1 MVDLNKIVFVDK
13 KKPSKILKSIKKYLK
28 SLDFTSTDLIINLI
42 YYNKYSSLIPT
53 ILYDEKYSLD
63 FLKFNS
69 QVKSN
74 DFTATDQILNKE
86 ITNLFIPFI
95 DVNNYIFETFKT
107 FDFFHYSS
115 LLIEFFSNEISE
127 LNSQKLYLNVNDGFF
142 ELVFFKNKKL
152 RFYNSFE
159 FLKNEDVLYFLIC
172 CLNQLNLNPEN
183 IHLLCYGNI
192 SLNSSLYELLYNYI
206 RNIEIIE
213 LPKIDSIRSD
223 ILQSNVLLRFEK

>member
-1 MVDLNKIVFVDK
+1 M
-13 KKPSKILKSIKKYLK
+13 
-28 SLDFTSTDLIINLI
+28 
-42 YYNKYSSLIPT
+42 
-53 ILYDEKYSLD
+53 
-63 FLKFNS
+63 
-69 QVKSN
+69 
-74 DFTATDQILNKE
+74 
-86 ITNLFIPFI
+86 
-95 DVNNYIFETFKT
+95 
-107 FDFFHYSS
+107 
-115 LLIEFFSNEISE
+115 
-127 LNSQKLYLNVNDGFF
+127 NSQKLFLNVNDGFF